1 MKRAF
6 IYSGLITA
14 TVLLFLLVASKST
27 YRSAAG
33 FISRITGLCCTIGR
47 RSLSSTTPS
56 RGSHGLSIL
65 ILAVAAAWLFL
76 MERPLW
82 RFDRK
87 ALLFVILSVALGP
100 GLLANTLLKD
110 HWGRARPTQIEAF
123 GGSSH
128 FTPAPLPAAECP
140 RNCSFVSGHAALGFS
155 LVAFAFLLPAGT
167 ARRRVIAAALGFGGL
182 VGLVRVAQGGHFLSD
197 VVWAGLLVFGTTA
210 ILHWLIV
217 EKDALAAPLAIRCYR
232 LAGGGAASAW
242 SRLVG
247 LRSGQIRRC
256 RRG

>member
-6 IYSGLITA
+6 IYGGLITA
-14 TVLLFLLVASKST
+14 TVLLLLFVPQIDLSVSGWFYQPHHGFVLHDWAPVA
-27 YRSAAG
+27 
-33 FISRITGLCCTIGR
+33 FIYHAVPWITWAVL
-47 RSLSSTTPS
+47 
-56 RGSHGLSIL
+56 L

-155 LVAFAFLLPAGT
+155 LVAFAFLLPAGA
-167 ARRRVIAAALGFGGL
+167 ARRRLSRQRSGLAAWSG
-182 VGLVRVAQGGHFLSD
+182 SC
-197 VVWAGLLVFGTTA
+197 GLLRAA
-210 ILHWLIV
+210 IFCRMSSGLGCWCS
-217 EKDALAAPLAIRCYR
+217 APPPFCI
-232 LAGGGAASAW
+232 G
-242 SRLVG
+242 
-247 LRSGQIRRC
+247 
-256 RRG
+256 